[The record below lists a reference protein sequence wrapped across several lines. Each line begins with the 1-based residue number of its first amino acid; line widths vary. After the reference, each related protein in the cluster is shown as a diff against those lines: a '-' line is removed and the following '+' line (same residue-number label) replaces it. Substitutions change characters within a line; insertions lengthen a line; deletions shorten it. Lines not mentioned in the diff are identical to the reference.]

1 MVNHIAYDYKE
12 KVDMI
17 YEKEMY
23 FNERD
28 LENEIYFPNILIVRK
43 AKINNQ
49 IVNNF
54 QNYFRILKSYIKDQS
69 EMGGSL
75 ISFKAKEQTSCWRSQ
90 TQSSVWTRPTFW
102 CARSKPKEIQ
112 IVE

>member
-75 ISFKAKEQTSCWRSQ
+75 ISFKAKEQKEHLTNSIKLLEYEINR
-90 TQSSVWTRPTFW
+90 VLINVKEL
-102 CARSKPKEIQ
+102 SKI
-112 IVE
+112 